1 MPAQAGI
8 QGRERMETGF
18 RRYDETFV
26 PSRGP
31 EPTCT
36 CIFEGGT
43 ELTEFRIVSNRNRF
57 TPHPRGDSSGN
68 LITGDPIRGGR
79 LILDR
84 PPYRSAKRLRLLT
97 WPFDTCDYLN
107 LRLIPD
113 GPAVSCVPDSCD
125 ASEMTTPSALVMV
138 KSPLTPFPL
147 VKTFV
152 PLNSFH

>member
-8 QGRERMETGF
+8 QGREGMDTGF

-43 ELTEFRIVSNRNRF
+43 EFTEFRIISNRNRF

-68 LITGDPIRGGR
+68 LITGDPIEAGDSSWIARLTGQQNAIGCLLGR
-79 LILDR
+79 LILVI
-84 PPYRSAKRLRLLT
+84 T
-97 WPFDTCDYLN
+97 
-107 LRLIPD
+107 LI
-113 GPAVSCVPDSCD
+113 
-125 ASEMTTPSALVMV
+125 
-138 KSPLTPFPL
+138 
-147 VKTFV
+147 
-152 PLNSFH
+152 